1 MASREA
7 VVVPTKAA
15 VRRAVPREAA
25 GKIQQPDGG
34 KKNSTGARVLHRGL
48 LILYLGYFLY
58 QLT

>member
-1 MASREA
+1 LKWMRLAVASREA

-34 KKNSTGARVLHRGL
+34 KKKFDRR
-48 LILYLGYFLY
+48 
-58 QLT
+58 